1 MKERKTPSPAL
12 LCGLLAAA
20 LCLLAGLLLLFGFV
34 LPPQYE
40 DTFLGEM
47 KYKMER
53 LETTE
58 SPRIIVVGGSSVPF
72 ALKSGLV
79 EECLPDYQVVD
90 LGMYAG
96 MGTVVILDWAR
107 TQAREGDIFV
117 IAPEQSSQTL
127 SCFFS
132 GELAWQAADGA
143 FDLLPL
149 IDSSR
154 YESLAAAFPAFAGK
168 KLWYALTGAPEPE
181 GVYARSSFDGYG
193 DIVYPD
199 RTANIMSGGYNPNDL
214 ISFSEDVITEDFI
227 GALNDFAR
235 AVTAKGAKVVY
246 HFPPMNAAALEPGT
260 DRTAVDTYYDYL
272 DGQLLFPILGDPG
285 RCILDSGWFYDT
297 NFHLNAC
304 GATVFTKLL
313 IEDLKVFLEDTSP
326 TGIAL
331 PAMPAPAPSAL
342 GTDSSDEALFTYRHT
357 EDGWILSG
365 LTEAGQSAQS
375 LTLPGS
381 HAGEPVVG
389 LDGDLFVGN
398 TVIREIRV
406 QPNVGVLYDGMFS
419 GCTALEKLVL
429 TGEDPSAY
437 AAGDGLRDGADFL
450 ICVPEAALDRY
461 RRDYFWQ
468 AYAPWIQPW
477 REYS

>member
-1 MKERKTPSPAL
+1 MKQRKTPSPAM
-12 LCGLLAAA
+12 LCGVLAAA

-79 EECLPDYQVVD
+79 EKYLPGYQVVD
-90 LGMYAG
+90 FGMYAG
-96 MGTVVILDWAR
+96 MGTVVMLDWAQ

-117 IAPEQSSQTL
+117 IAPEQSAQTL

-168 KLWYALTGAPEPE
+168 KLWYALTGAPEPD

-199 RTANIMSGGYNPNDL
+199 RTANIMSGGCNPNDL
-214 ISFSEDVITEDFI
+214 ISFSRDVITEDFI
-227 GALNDFAR
+227 DALNDFAR
-235 AVTAKGAKVVY
+235 AVTAKGARVVY

-260 DRTAVDTYYDYL
+260 DQTAVDAYYDYL

-297 NFHLNAC
+297 NFHLNAS

-331 PAMPAPAPSAL
+331 PAMPSAGTAAL
-342 GTDSSDEALFTYRHT
+342 GTDNSDGALFTYRRT
-357 EDGWILSG
+357 ENGWILSG
-365 LTEAGQSAQS
+365 LTEEGQTAQS

-381 HAGEPVVG
+381 YEGESVVG
-389 LDGDLFVGN
+389 MDEELFAGN

-406 QPNVGVLYDGMFS
+406 QPNIGVLYDGMFS
-419 GCTALEKLVL
+419 GCTALEKLIL

-437 AAGDGLRDGADFL
+437 AAGDGLREGADFF

-468 AYAPWIQPW
+468 TYAAWIQPW
-477 REYS
+477 QEDS

>member
-1 MKERKTPSPAL
+1 MKERKTPSPAA
-12 LCGLLAAA
+12 LCGVLAAA
-20 LCLLAGLLLLFGFV
+20 LCLLAGLLLLMGFA

-58 SPRIIVVGGSSVPF
+58 GPRIIVVGGSSVPF
-72 ALKSGLV
+72 ALKSGLA
-79 EECLPDYQVVD
+79 EAYLPGYQVVD
-90 LGMYAG
+90 FGMYAG
-96 MGTVVILDWAR
+96 MGTVVMLDWAR

-117 IAPEQSSQTL
+117 IAPEQSAQTL
-127 SCFFS
+127 SCYFS

-143 FDLLPL
+143 FDLLPA
-149 IDSSR
+149 IDPSR
-154 YESLAAAFPAFAGK
+154 YESLAAAFPAFGGK
-168 KLWYALTGAPEPE
+168 KLWYALFGSPEPE
-181 GVYARSSFDGYG
+181 GVYARSSFDEYG
-193 DIVYPD
+193 DIVYPG

-227 GALNDFAR
+227 DALNGFAR

-246 HFPPMNAAALEPGT
+246 HFPPMNAAALEPDT
-260 DRTAVDTYYDYL
+260 DQSAVDAYYDYL

-297 NFHLNAC
+297 NFHLNAS

-313 IEDLKVFLEDTSP
+313 IEDLKVYLKDTSP
-326 TGIAL
+326 TDIAL
-331 PAMPAPAPSAL
+331 PAMPAPGAAAL
-342 GTDSSDEALFTYRHT
+342 AADSTDAGLFTYRHT
-357 EDGWILSG
+357 EGGWILSG
-365 LTEAGQSAQS
+365 LTAEGQAARS

-381 HAGEPVVG
+381 YEGEPVVG
-389 LDGDLFVGN
+389 LDETLFFGN
-398 TVIREIRV
+398 THIREITV
-406 QPNVGVLYDGMFS
+406 QPNIGTLYDGMFS
-419 GCTALEKLVL
+419 GCTALERLVL

-437 AAGDGLRDGADFL
+437 AAGDGLRDGADFF
-450 ICVPEAALDRY
+450 ICVPDEALDRY

-468 AYAPWIQPW
+468 TYAAWIQPAA
-477 REYS
+477 E

>member
-1 MKERKTPSPAL
+1 MKQRKTPSPAA
-12 LCGLLAAA
+12 LCALLAAA
-20 LCLLAGLLLLFGFV
+20 LCLLDGLLLLFGFA
-34 LPPQYE
+34 LPSQYE

-58 SPRIIVVGGSSVPF
+58 GPRIIVVGGSSVPF

-79 EECLPDYQVVD
+79 EEYLPGYRAVD
-90 LGMYAG
+90 FGMYAG
-96 MGTVVILDWAR
+96 MGTVVMLDWAQ

-117 IAPEQSSQTL
+117 IAPEQNAQTL

-132 GELAWQAADGA
+132 GALAWQAADGA
-143 FDLLPL
+143 FDLLPA

-168 KLWYALTGAPEPE
+168 KLWYALTEAPDPE
-181 GVYARSSFDGYG
+181 GVYARSSFDEYG

-214 ISFSEDVITEDFI
+214 ISFSQDVITEDFI
-227 GALNDFAR
+227 DALNDFAR
-235 AVTAKGAKVVY
+235 AVTAKGARVVY
-246 HFPPMNAAALEPGT
+246 HFPPMNAAALAPGAGQA
-260 DRTAVDTYYDYL
+260 AVDAYYDYL

-297 NFHLNAC
+297 NFHLNAS
-304 GATVFTKLL
+304 GAAVFTKLL
-313 IEDLKVFLEDTSP
+313 IEDLKVYLEDTSP
-326 TGIAL
+326 TDIAL
-331 PAMPAPAPSAL
+331 PAMPAPGTSAL
-342 GTDSSDEALFTYRHT
+342 GTDNTDATLFTYRHT
-357 EDGWILSG
+357 DGGWILSG
-365 LTEAGQSAQS
+365 LTEEGRAAQA

-381 HAGEPVVG
+381 HQGEPVVG
-389 LDGDLFVGN
+389 MDETLFSEN
-398 TVIREIRV
+398 KNICEIIV
-406 QPNVGVLYDGMFS
+406 QPNIGILYDGMFS
-419 GCTALEKLVL
+419 GCTALEKLIL

-450 ICVPEAALDRY
+450 ICVPEETLDRY

-468 AYAPWIQPW
+468 AYAAWIQPM
-477 REYS
+477 EG

>member
-1 MKERKTPSPAL
+1 MKQRKTPSPAM
-12 LCGLLAAA
+12 LCGVLAAA
-20 LCLLAGLLLLFGFV
+20 LCLLAELLLLFGFV

-40 DTFLGEM
+40 DTFPGEM

-58 SPRIIVVGGSSVPF
+58 GPRIIVVGGSSVPF

-79 EECLPDYQVVD
+79 EAYLPGYQVVD
-90 LGMYAG
+90 FGMYAG
-96 MGTVVILDWAR
+96 MGTVVMLDWAQ

-117 IAPEQSSQTL
+117 IAPEQNAQTL

-168 KLWYALTGAPEPE
+168 KLWYTLTGAPEPE

-199 RTANIMSGGYNPNDL
+199 RRANIMSGGFNPNDL
-214 ISFSEDVITEDFI
+214 ISFSEGVITEGFI
-227 GALNDFAR
+227 DALNDFAR
-235 AVTAKGAKVVY
+235 AVTAKGAKVIY

-260 DRTAVDTYYDYL
+260 DRTAIDAYYDYL

-285 RCILDSGWFYDT
+285 RCVLDSGWFYDT
-297 NFHLNAC
+297 NFHLNAS

-326 TGIAL
+326 TDIAL
-331 PAMPAPAPSAL
+331 PAMPSAGTATP
-342 GTDSSDEALFTYRHT
+342 GTDSSDGALFTYRRT

-381 HAGEPVVG
+381 YEGEPVVG
-389 LDGDLFVGN
+389 LDEALFVDN

-406 QPNVGVLYDGMFS
+406 QPNIGVLYDGMFS
-419 GCTALEKLVL
+419 GCTALEKLIL

-437 AAGDGLRDGADFL
+437 AAGDGLREGADFF
-450 ICVPEAALDRY
+450 IYVPEEALDSY

-468 AYAPWIQPW
+468 TCAAWIQPW
-477 REYS
+477 REDS